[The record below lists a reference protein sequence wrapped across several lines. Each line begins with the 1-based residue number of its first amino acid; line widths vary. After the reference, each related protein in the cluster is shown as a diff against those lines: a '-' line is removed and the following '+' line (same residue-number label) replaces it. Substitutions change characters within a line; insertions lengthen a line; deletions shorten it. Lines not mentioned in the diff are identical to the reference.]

1 MNEVPRFRFWNYFS
15 SLVQFNHGLGFTR
28 LQLCKNKTVV
38 FDYKNEI
45 DEIDMIQAFAA
56 TYFHF

>member
-1 MNEVPRFRFWNYFS
+1 MNEVPRFRFRNYFF
-15 SLVQFNHGLGFTR
+15 SLVQFNYGLGYAR

-45 DEIDMIQAFAA
+45 DESDMIQAFAA
-56 TYFHF
+56 TDFHF